1 MSNTIS
7 SDVDDALSA
16 SLKRKAPE
24 EEEHE
29 HDDEEEV
36 PPNDDGIGFKVHDD
50 AADGASS
57 TNPSPP
63 PARRRKTDSSST
75 SQKKQLF
82 DQLNPDDKRRFTAAD
97 DRRKNNDRALMAA
110 HAKLL
115 AAKQELSK
123 AQAKINEAKK
133 EYEAASTTAQENAEE
148 DSEALLLEPSPWN
161 AYYFQLKAF
170 HDREGHCNFKRSVT
184 DADLENMTEEQAKE
198 IKTLSWW
205 TWRQRKYKR
214 RGELEQHKI
223 LLLTK
228 LGFIWDPHAGPGPG
242 KWLKN
247 YALLKEFKEKYGH
260 VKVPAKGGEHD
271 KLGSW
276 MKTQITQYRNAKEGK
291 LPALSEERIK
301 LLDEIGMNWGEKRKT
316 TPWDDR
322 YEALIQYRK
331 RFGHVNVPWQWKE
344 NVALA
349 QWVNSQRKKY
359 KDLLDGKRNNLTDEQ
374 INRLNLIG
382 FKWNSG
388 GKGRYTV
395 DSPEN
400 EFGDSDTLPTVPD
413 TLAVPMF
420 AGAAVPLTGEML
432 EAARVAAE
440 GNAMDPNAQ
449 AQAMAPNGMAGFV
462 TSAGLVPVA
471 QVPNNFMPFMGNGV
485 QQQQV
490 MGMNQQAQAYNYA
503 QQLNLLRY
511 QQLAQAQQQAQV
523 QAQQQAQVQ
532 QQAHVQAQQQAQVQA
547 QQQAQVQQQQQQ
559 QQQQQNNQNNMTV
572 NNGMVNN
579 NGGHPFV
586 NMPQQQAPPNL

>member
-16 SLKRKAPE
+16 SLKRKAPDVDV
-24 EEEHE
+24 EEH
-29 HDDEEEV
+29 HDDSEV
-36 PPNDDGIGFKVHDD
+36 PADTIGVKDEATISD
-50 AADGASS
+50 NGSSTSS

-63 PARRRKTDSSST
+63 PARRRKKDLAPG
-75 SQKKQLF
+75 QQKQLME
-82 DQLNPDDKRRFTAAD
+82 QLDDDDKRRFTAAD

-115 AAKQELSK
+115 AAKQELTK
-123 AQAKINEAKK
+123 AQAKVNDAKK
-133 EYEAASTTAQENAEE
+133 EYEAVSATAQENAEE
-148 DSEALLLEPSPWN
+148 DSEALLLEPSQWN

-170 HDREGHCNFKRSVT
+170 YDREGHCNFKRSVT
-184 DADLENMTEEQAKE
+184 EADLENMTEEQAKE
-198 IKTLSWW
+198 VKTLSWW

-223 LLLTK
+223 LLLNK

-247 YALLKEFKEKYGH
+247 YALLKEFKEKHGH
-260 VKVPAKGGEHD
+260 VKVPAKGGEYD

-291 LPALSEERIK
+291 LPALSEDRIK
-301 LLDEIGMNWGEKRKT
+301 LLDEIGMHWGEKRKT

-388 GKGRYTV
+388 GKGRYTA
-395 DSPEN
+395 DSPAETS
-400 EFGDSDTLPTVPD
+400 FGESDMQSKTMPETLT
-413 TLAVPMF
+413 VPMF
-420 AGAAVPLTGEML
+420 PGAAVSMTGEMF

-440 GNAMDPNAQ
+440 GNAVDPNAQ
-449 AQAMAPNGMAGFV
+449 AQVMAPNVASFV
-462 TSAGLVPVA
+462 PFP
-471 QVPNNFMPFMGNGV
+471 QVPANFMPFMGAP

-490 MGMNQQAQAYNYA
+490 VGINPQAQAFNYA
-503 QQLNLLRY
+503 QHLNLLRY
-511 QQLAQAQQQAQV
+511 QQLAQAQQPQP
-523 QAQQQAQVQ
+523 
-532 QQAHVQAQQQAQVQA
+532 
-547 QQQAQVQQQQQQ
+547 
-559 QQQQQNNQNNMTV
+559 QNSNQNNMML
-572 NNGMVNN
+572 NNGLVNAPN
-579 NGGHPFV
+579 NGSGPFV
-586 NMPQQQAPPNL
+586 NMPQEQQPPPSL

>member
-50 AADGASS
+50 AAEGASS
-57 TNPSPP
+57 PTNPSPP
-63 PARRRKTDSSST
+63 PARRRKTDSST

-133 EYEAASTTAQENAEE
+133 EYEATSTTAQENAEE

-170 HDREGHCNFKRSVT
+170 HDREVHCNFKRSVT
-184 DADLENMTEEQAKE
+184 DADLENLTEEQAKE

-228 LGFIWDPHAGPGPG
+228 LGFIWDPHAGPGTG

-247 YALLKEFKEKYGH
+247 YAILKEFKVSFVLINIAFSSPLDCFHILCTFH
-260 VKVPAKGGEHD
+260 VWSFSLITNRKSMVMSRSLPKVVSMT
-271 KLGSW
+271 SW
-276 MKTQITQYRNAKEGK
+276 EVG
-291 LPALSEERIK
+291 
-301 LLDEIGMNWGEKRKT
+301 
-316 TPWDDR
+316 
-322 YEALIQYRK
+322 
-331 RFGHVNVPWQWKE
+331 
-344 NVALA
+344 
-349 QWVNSQRKKY
+349 
-359 KDLLDGKRNNLTDEQ
+359 
-374 INRLNLIG
+374 
-382 FKWNSG
+382 
-388 GKGRYTV
+388 
-395 DSPEN
+395 
-400 EFGDSDTLPTVPD
+400 
-413 TLAVPMF
+413 
-420 AGAAVPLTGEML
+420 
-432 EAARVAAE
+432 
-440 GNAMDPNAQ
+440 
-449 AQAMAPNGMAGFV
+449 
-462 TSAGLVPVA
+462 
-471 QVPNNFMPFMGNGV
+471 
-485 QQQQV
+485 
-490 MGMNQQAQAYNYA
+490 
-503 QQLNLLRY
+503 
-511 QQLAQAQQQAQV
+511 
-523 QAQQQAQVQ
+523 
-532 QQAHVQAQQQAQVQA
+532 
-547 QQQAQVQQQQQQ
+547 
-559 QQQQQNNQNNMTV
+559 
-572 NNGMVNN
+572 
-579 NGGHPFV
+579 
-586 NMPQQQAPPNL
+586 